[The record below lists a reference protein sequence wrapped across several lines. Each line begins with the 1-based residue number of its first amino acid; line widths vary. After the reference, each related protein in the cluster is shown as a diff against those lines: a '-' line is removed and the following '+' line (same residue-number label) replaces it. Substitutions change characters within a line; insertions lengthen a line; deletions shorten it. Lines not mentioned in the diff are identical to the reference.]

1 MNLNCPTKAFI
12 FFTLVIGAFLPIFG
26 ANIMAQSAGD
36 LVAERRTKLE
46 GDLKILESQIE
57 AQQQI
62 IDAKRRDTVS
72 LERDISIFDAN
83 IKKANLS
90 IKARDISIKQ
100 LTNSIADKKQTIG
113 VLSGKLS
120 RELESLAQLIRK
132 TDQIENVPLQEFVL
146 GNGTISDVFADVDR
160 FRTLEDA
167 LNKSRDIVSRNKAD
181 TEDEKKALE
190 DRKTE
195 ESQLRSIQML
205 EKQRL
210 EQDKKAKAKLL
221 ATTKGQEA
229 EYQKILK
236 ARQKDAAA
244 IRSELF
250 ALQGSKSISFG
261 KAFEYATEVLN
272 KLGIRPAFLLG
283 IITEES
289 NLGENVGT
297 GNWRTDMHPTR
308 DQPVFATIVAEL
320 GLDPDKMPVSKKP
333 WYGWGGAMGPAQF
346 IPSTWIL
353 YKDRIADLTGHNPP
367 NPWDPYDAFMASGIL
382 LKDNGGAGG
391 NAAKERL
398 AALRYLAGWTN
409 ATKKAYAFYGDDVM
423 ALAAKYQQQID
434 ILQNSQ

>member
-1 MNLNCPTKAFI
+1 MKVFI
-12 FFTLVIGAFLPIFG
+12 FLVLALGIFLPSFWNG
-26 ANIMAQSAGD
+26 NILMAQTAGD
-36 LVAERRTKLE
+36 LVAERRAKLE

-62 IDAKRRDTVS
+62 IQAKQRDAVS
-72 LERDISIFDAN
+72 LERDVAIFDAN
-83 IKKANLS
+83 IKKSNLS

-100 LTNSIADKKQTIG
+100 LTNGIEDKKKTIG
-113 VLSGKLS
+113 ALSEKLT
-120 RELESLAQLIRK
+120 RGLESLAQLIRK
-132 TDQIENVPLQEFVL
+132 TDQIEGVPLQEFVL
-146 GNGTISDVFADVDR
+146 GGGTISDVFADVDR

-167 LNKSRDIVSRNKAD
+167 LNKSRDIVVVDRRA
-181 TEDEKKALE
+181 TEEEKKILE
-190 DRKTE
+190 DKKLE

-205 EKQRL
+205 ERQRL
-210 EQDKKAKAKLL
+210 EQDKKAKAKIL
-221 ATTKGQEA
+221 TETKGQEA

-250 ALQGSKSISFG
+250 ALQGSKAISFE
-261 KAFEYATEVLN
+261 KALEYANEVSN
-272 KLGIRPAFLLG
+272 KLGVRPAFLLG
-283 IITEES
+283 IIAEES

-308 DQPVFATIVAEL
+308 DQPVFATITAEL

-353 YKDRIADLTGHNPP
+353 YKDKIADFTGHNPP

-391 NAAKERL
+391 NYAKERL
-398 AALRYLAGWTN
+398 AALRYFAGWTN

-434 ILQNSQ
+434 ILQAN